1 MKRFPALASL
11 MTVANL
17 AVSVTSPSHAQSPPS
32 VPVGFA
38 VTHYA
43 AVGGLTTS
51 LAFGPDTR
59 NLSRTRLYVARFSD
73 SQVVVIDDTSGLG
86 SAPTVF
92 ATGFRNPLGVL
103 VASDGTVY
111 VSDAEA
117 ARAGPFGTRQYG
129 RVWRLRDTN
138 SDGDATDVGDV
149 KQVVLKDLP
158 NGRHNTNGMAF
169 GPDGMLYV
177 TNGNSTDDGIDGGE
191 PEVKPWSGSIVKID
205 PQATDVSLTTLTP
218 VNALV
223 AQGMRNDFDIAFSP
237 IDPTKLFVT
246 TNGADDAREN
256 QTGGEGQLEDSD
268 DLLYLTDIDDR
279 RRTSR
284 PSSRFVPQIDDFGF
298 PSCLYNVARQ
308 GNLLPYDSP
317 NPQTIATFGACPK
330 STVPRPIST
339 FGLHVSADGL
349 EFQRTNAWG
358 PDFRNDLFVAEF
370 GNFFGDE
377 VVGHKVVR
385 VELDATG
392 TMVTG
397 QSDFLSGGAPLDV
410 TFDAAG
416 NLYVADFA
424 GEIFKVVK
432 VV

>member
-1 MKRFPALASL
+1 MLVSFMAL
-11 MTVANL
+11 VNL
-17 AVSVTSPSHAQSPPS
+17 AVSAASPSHAQSPPT

-38 VTHYA
+38 VAHYA

-59 NLSRTRLYVARFSD
+59 NLSIPRLYVARFSD
-73 SQVVVIDDTSGLG
+73 GQVVAIDDTGGVGGPPS
-86 SAPTVF
+86 TF

-103 VASDGTVY
+103 AASDGTVF

-117 ARAGPFGTRQYG
+117 ARPGPFGTREYG

-138 SDGDATDVGDV
+138 ADGDAVDAGDV
-149 KQVVLKDLP
+149 RQIVLKDLP

-191 PEVKPWSGSIVKID
+191 PEVKPWSGSVIKID
-205 PQATDVSLTTLTP
+205 PLATDVSLTTLSSSST
-218 VNALV
+218 LV
-223 AQGMRNDFDIAFSP
+223 AHGMRNDFDIAFSP
-237 IDPTKLFVT
+237 IDATKLFIT

-256 QTGGEGQLEDSD
+256 QTGGDGQLEDSD
-268 DLLYLTDIDDR
+268 DLLYITDIDDR
-279 RRTSR
+279 RRSSR
-284 PSSRFVPQIDDFGF
+284 PISRFIPQIDDFGF
-298 PSCLYNVARQ
+298 PSCLYNNTRQ
-308 GNLLPYDSP
+308 GNLEPYDSP
-317 NPQTIATFGACPK
+317 NPQVIAAFGPCPK
-330 STVPRPIST
+330 MTVPRPVAT

-358 PDFRNDLFVAEF
+358 TEFRNDLFVAEF

-410 TFDAAG
+410 TFDSAG
-416 NLYVADFA
+416 NFYVADFS
-424 GEIFKVVK
+424 GEILRVVK
-432 VV
+432 VA

>member
-1 MKRFPALASL
+1 MKRFPALVSL
-11 MTVANL
+11 MAVANL
-17 AVSVTSPSHAQSPPS
+17 VVSVAPPSHAQTPPA

-38 VTHYA
+38 VSPYA

-59 NLSRTRLYVARFSD
+59 NLSRARLYVARFSD
-73 SQVVVIDDTSGLG
+73 GQVVAIDDTNGVG
-86 SAPTVF
+86 GAPSTF

-129 RVWRLRDTN
+129 RVWRVRDTN
-138 SDGDATDVGDV
+138 ADGDATDAGDL
-149 KQVVLKDLP
+149 KEVVLKDLP

-191 PEVKPWSGSIVKID
+191 PEAKPWSGSVIKID
-205 PQATDVSLTTLTP
+205 PQATGVSLTSLAP
-218 VNALV
+218 VTSLV
-223 AQGMRNDFDIAFSP
+223 AHGMRNDFDISFSP
-237 IDPTKLFVT
+237 VDGTKLFIT

-268 DLLYLTDIDDR
+268 DLLYLTDVDDR

-284 PSSRFVPQIDDFGF
+284 PTSSFVPKIDDFRF
-298 PSCLYNVARQ
+298 PSCLYNRTRR
-308 GNLLPYDSP
+308 GNLEPYDSP
-317 NPQTIATFGACPK
+317 NPQVIAAFGACPK
-330 STVPRPIST
+330 TTVPRPVAT
-339 FGLHVSADGL
+339 FDLHVSADGL

-358 PDFRNDLFVAEF
+358 ADFRNDLFVAEF

-392 TMVTG
+392 TTVTA

-416 NLYVADFA
+416 NFYVADFS
-424 GEIFKVVK
+424 GQILKVVK
-432 VV
+432 VA